1 MSDIESPVVETE
13 QGKLRGCIKKNFDDE
28 EFYCFLGVK
37 YAKAPLG
44 DFRFQEP
51 QPLEHWTGIRDASQ
65 EGEPF
70 IQKDFVAKSI
80 VGSEDA
86 LHLNIFTKK
95 PIPDASNL
103 NPVMVWIHGGGYTE
117 GRNSTTLYGPD
128 YLMTENIV
136 LVSIN
141 YRLGILGFL
150 CFEDPSLEI
159 YGNAGMKDQVQALK
173 WIKKNIQNFGG
184 NPNNITIFGESAGG
198 SSVHYHMMS
207 SLSEGLF
214 HKAIMQSGT
223 ATAFWA
229 EGRTYAQEFME
240 FIGKGDLT
248 KKEQLNYLRALP
260 IEELFASHY
269 NFTNSLAIK
278 SLKVVGPI
286 VEEPNDGA
294 FLTKSPFENM
304 ISGNYKKMPILLG
317 YNSNECMIFSTEAI
331 KHEIPMNES
340 SAAEM
345 ISRILNIQL
354 IHQDIVKL
362 DEKIK
367 KVYPNPEDYYLILS
381 DLYFIMAVISTARL
395 HSKTS
400 NEPVF
405 LYRMSLDAELNLF
418 KRILKIDNFKGAAHV
433 DDCGYLFTNYV
444 LPRPKKDT
452 LEDISVRR
460 FVKLW
465 TNFAK
470 YGNPTP
476 EGNDLDIIWKPF
488 EEIHE
493 YFLDIDANLVL
504 GNKPETERIQLW
516 KDIFQGNSRT
526 ANLL

>member
-1 MSDIESPVVETE
+1 MSDIEGPVVETE
-13 QGKLRGCIKKNFDDE
+13 QGKLRGCIRKNFDDE

-44 DFRFQEP
+44 DLRFQEP

-117 GRNSTTLYGPD
+117 GRNSTSLYGPD

-269 NFTNSLAIK
+269 NFTN
-278 SLKVVGPI
+278 
-286 VEEPNDGA
+286 
-294 FLTKSPFENM
+294 
-304 ISGNYKKMPILLG
+304 
-317 YNSNECMIFSTEAI
+317 
-331 KHEIPMNES
+331 
-340 SAAEM
+340 
-345 ISRILNIQL
+345 
-354 IHQDIVKL
+354 
-362 DEKIK
+362 
-367 KVYPNPEDYYLILS
+367 ILS

-433 DDCGYLFTNYV
+433 DDCGYLFTNDV